1 MQSKTKTLS
10 PKHTI
15 NCGGELIDLSSPKVM
30 GIINVTPDSF
40 FSGSRKNQL
49 NEIVSTAEKMLQ
61 EGADFLDIGGY
72 SSRPGAEDISI
83 EEELE
88 RVIDPILAINEKF
101 PDAIISIDTFRSEV
115 ARKAVEAGAEIIND
129 ISAGYLD
136 NEMLETVADLN
147 VTYIAMH
154 MRGTPQNMKEQINY
168 DDLLKEVMFYFS
180 EVVDKCNHLGI
191 KDVVI
196 DPGFGFAK
204 NADQSFHLLNHL
216 EYLKRLDKPI
226 LVGVSRKSMIYRT
239 LDMTAEQALN
249 GTTALNTLALFKG
262 ASILRVHDIKE
273 AKEVVNL
280 INELN

>member
-1 MQSKTKTLS
+1 
-10 PKHTI
+10 
-15 NCGGELIDLSSPKVM
+15 M

-40 FSGSRKNQL
+40 FAGSRKNQL
-49 NEIVSTAEKMLQ
+49 NEIVSTAENMLQ

-72 SSRPGAEDISI
+72 SSRPGADDMSR

-88 RVIDPILAINEKF
+88 RVINPILAIKEKF
-101 PDAIISIDTFRSEV
+101 PNAIISIDTFRSEV
-115 ARKAVEAGAEIIND
+115 ARKAVEAGAKIIND
-129 ISAGYLD
+129 ISAGHLD
-136 NEMLETVADLN
+136 DKMLETVADMN
-147 VTYIAMH
+147 VPYIAMH

-204 NADQSFHLLNHL
+204 NSTQSFHLLNHL
-216 EYLKRLDKPI
+216 EHLKGLDKPI

-239 LDMTAEQALN
+239 LDLTADQALN

-262 ASILRVHDIKE
+262 AAILRVHDIKE

>member
-1 MQSKTKTLS
+1 MS

-15 NCGGELIDLSSPKVM
+15 NCGGELINLSSPKVM
-30 GIINVTPDSF
+30 GIINITPDSF

-49 NEIVSTAEKMLQ
+49 DEIVSTAEKMVQ

-72 SSRPGAEDISI
+72 SSRPGADDVSE

-88 RVIDPILAINEKF
+88 RVINPILAINEKF
-101 PDAIISIDTFRSEV
+101 PHAIISIDTFRSEV
-115 ARKAVEAGAEIIND
+115 ARRAVESGAKIVND
-129 ISAGYLD
+129 ISGGNLD
-136 NEMLETVADLN
+136 SKMLETVADLE
-147 VTYIAMH
+147 VPYIAMH
-154 MRGTPQNMKEQINY
+154 MRGTPQSMKAETDYEN
-168 DDLLKEVMFYFS
+168 LLKEVLLYFS
-180 EVVDKCNHLGI
+180 KVVDRCNHLGI

-204 NADQSFHLLNHL
+204 NAGQSFYLLNHL
-216 EYLKRLDKPI
+216 EHLKKLGKPM

-239 LDMTAEQALN
+239 LDLTAEQALN

-280 INELN
+280 INHLN

>member
-40 FSGSRKNQL
+40 YSDSRKKHL
-49 NEIVSTAEKMLQ
+49 DEILITAEKML
-61 EGADFLDIGGY
+61 EDGADFLDIGGY

-83 EEELE
+83 DEELE
-88 RVIDPILAINEKF
+88 RVLNPIKQVKVKF
-101 PDAIISIDTFRSEV
+101 PKAIISIDTFRSEV
-115 ARKAVEAGAEIIND
+115 ARKAVEAGATIVND
-129 ISAGYLD
+129 ISAGHLD
-136 NEMLETVADLN
+136 AKMLEVVAELN
-147 VTYIAMH
+147 VPYIAMH
-154 MRGTPQNMKEQINY
+154 MKGTPQKMKEQSNY
-168 DDLLKEVMFYFS
+168 EDVIKEVMYYFS

-191 KDVVI
+191 KDVII

-204 NADQSFHLLNHL
+204 TAEQSFHLLNHL
-216 EYLKRLDKPI
+216 EHLKWLDRPI

-239 LDMTAEQALN
+239 LDLTTEQALN

-280 INELN
+280 INQLN